1 MAEMRVVNKKLLVVA
16 LMMTLFLAAMES
28 TIAALATPTIARQLA
43 GFDLMSLIFSSFL
56 LTAALSTPV
65 FGRLADL
72 YGRKRILTIGILIFL
87 LGCLLCGISTNM
99 PFLIASRAIQGIG
112 AGSIYTLVNTI
123 AGDAFP
129 IEERAGL
136 MGALG
141 SVWGIAGILGPLFGG
156 ILIDLASWHWVFLI
170 NIPLGIPSLILLN
183 LSFTEHFDR
192 SYVKQHRNDYSG
204 IFTKLTIFVNIISFL
219 VCIVMQGLD
228 VYLPLYLQ
236 NVLGETAMVSGFALL
251 PMSISWLIISFV
263 MGKLLIRLDGKLLI
277 LIAGIWLG
285 LCGVLFVMMDI
296 YTSLPLAMLFIF
308 MAGFG
313 VGGVFTAT
321 NVIIQES
328 VEFHKRGTAMGVIS
342 LTRTLGQ
349 TLGISALGAVLNVQL
364 GTFFSSRGINGVTP
378 GNLYQPGSEASELP
392 IELVVNAL
400 NDSLDALFGIMLA
413 LSIVMVLVT
422 LLMPRI
428 QLKATT
434 PEAELE

>member
-1 MAEMRVVNKKLLVVA
+1 MTEMQVKNKKLLVVA
-16 LMMTLFLAAMES
+16 LMVTLFLAAMEA
-28 TIAALATPTIARQLA
+28 TIAALATPTIARQLN

-56 LTAALSTPV
+56 LASALSTPI

-72 YGRKRILTIGILIFL
+72 FGRKRTLSIGIIIFL
-87 LGCLLCGISTNM
+87 LGCLLCGLSMSM

-141 SVWGIAGILGPLFGG
+141 SVWGIAGLLGPLFGG
-156 ILIDLASWHWVFLI
+156 MLIELLSWHWVFLI

-183 LSFTEHFDR
+183 LSLSERFDR
-192 SYVKQHRNDYSG
+192 TYARQHRNDYSG
-204 IFTKLTIFVNIISFL
+204 IFTKLTIFINIISFM

-236 NVLGETAMVSGFALL
+236 NVLGKSAMTSGFAML
-251 PMSISWLIISFV
+251 PMSLSWLVISIV

-277 LIAGIWLG
+277 LVAGIWLA
-285 LCGVLFVMMDI
+285 LCGVLFVLMD
-296 YTSLPLAMLFIF
+296 TTTNMWVAVLFIF
-308 MAGFG
+308 LAGFG
-313 VGGVFTAT
+313 IGGVFTAT

-349 TLGISALGAVLNVQL
+349 TLGISALGAVLNFQL
-364 GTFFSSRGINGVTP
+364 TTFFAERGLTDINP
-378 GNLYQPGSEASELP
+378 SNLYDSGSAASALP
-392 IELVVNAL
+392 TELVATAL
-400 NDSLDALFGIMLA
+400 NNSLDALFWMMLA
-413 LSIVMVLVT
+413 LSVVMVVAT

-428 QLKATT
+428 QLKATV
-434 PEAELE
+434 PDAKLE